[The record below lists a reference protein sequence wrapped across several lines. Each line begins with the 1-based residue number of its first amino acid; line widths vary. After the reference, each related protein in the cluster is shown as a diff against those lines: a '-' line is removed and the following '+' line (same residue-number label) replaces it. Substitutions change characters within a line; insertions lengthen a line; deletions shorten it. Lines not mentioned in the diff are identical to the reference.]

1 MKPTLNI
8 PNETNTK
15 QTKRTLNKPVDPTQN
30 KPNERCA
37 SAAGEGFGG
46 PGPETFTRSRRRKR
60 SGAFGPYTSSE
71 AGP

>member
-8 PNETNTK
+8 PNETYTK
-15 QTKRTLNKPVDPTQN
+15 QTKGTLN

-46 PGPETFTRSRRRKR
+46 PCPETFTRSRRRKR